1 MTAIELNNKII
12 NNQYNKL
19 VLLNQG
25 IVKKDNIDFIIY
37 ANMCYNVLNNNNM
50 FNEKTLNGINE
61 IIELI
66 DGEIS

>member
-25 IVKKDNIDFIIY
+25 IVEKDNIDFIIY

-50 FNEKTLNGINE
+50 FNEKTLNNINE

-66 DGEIS
+66 DDKIS

>member
-1 MTAIELNNKII
+1 
-12 NNQYNKL
+12 
-19 VLLNQG
+19 
-25 IVKKDNIDFIIY
+25 
-37 ANMCYNVLNNNNM
+37 MCYNVLNNNNM

>member
-25 IVKKDNIDFIIY
+25 IVEKDNIDFIIY
-37 ANMCYNVLNNNNM
+37 ANMCYNVLNNNNI
-50 FNEKTLNGINE
+50 FNEKTLSGINK

-66 DGEIS
+66 DGKIS

>member
-25 IVKKDNIDFIIY
+25 IVEKDNIDFIIY

-50 FNEKTLNGINE
+50 FNEKTLSGINE

-66 DGEIS
+66 DGKIS

>member
-25 IVKKDNIDFIIY
+25 IVEKDNIDFIIY

-66 DGEIS
+66 DDKIS